1 MPKIDPGLSSDK
13 TRVMKREH
21 EILALGEAIRQPK
34 YNKRVASTFYFLFFI
49 IDAKFE
55 SITPVQMQREAR
67 LVLYSRHN

>member
-1 MPKIDPGLSSDK
+1 MPKIDPDLSGDK

-34 YNKRVASTFYFLFFI
+34 CNKRVASTFYFFI

-55 SITPVQMQREAR
+55 SITPVKVDMMRQAYEAA
-67 LVLYSRHN
+67 NT